1 MKKSL
6 QIITLLSVVLS
17 IALFSCKPNSSKDKY
32 KDLPKELAELCRK
45 IDKNPKDADLYEQR
59 STYYIQ
65 HKLLDSAFTD
75 AVQSLKL
82 DSGNSKR
89 YTFLSDLYFMK
100 GEFESCE
107 DLLERALVKNDKDV
121 EAMMKLAELN
131 LYYKRYTEMNG
142 FIDQALMIDQRNPKA
157 HLLRGFGFIEQK
169 DTISAVRE
177 YQLAVDQDPKYYEA
191 YIQLGLVFHRKHNP
205 LALDYY
211 NNALNVRPQST
222 EAMYNIAMFYQD
234 IKKYDKALDE
244 YRMILQ
250 VDPKHTN
257 ANHNIGWINLEI
269 KQNYTEAEKYFTLS
283 INSDTMSLNAIYN
296 RGLTYERMKKLDNAM
311 ADYHRALRLN
321 PSFELASDGV
331 KRLKKVGIKD

>member
-1 MKKSL
+1 MKRSL
-6 QIITLLSVVLS
+6 QVITFLSAVLS
-17 IALFSCKPNSSKDKY
+17 IALISCKPNPSTDKY
-32 KDLPKELAELCRK
+32 KDLPKELADLCRK
-45 IDKNPKDADLYEQR
+45 IDKDPKNADLYEQR

-65 HKLLDSAFTD
+65 HKILDSAFSD

-100 GEFESCE
+100 GDFESSE

-121 EAMMKLAELN
+121 EALMKLAELN
-131 LYYKRYTEMNG
+131 LYYKRYTEMNSY
-142 FIDQALMIDQRNPKA
+142 IDKALTLDQRNPKA

-169 DTISAVRE
+169 DTVSGIRE

-191 YIQLGLVFHRKHNP
+191 YIQLGLVFHRKHSP

-234 IKKYDKALDE
+234 MQKYDRALQE
-244 YRMILQ
+244 YMMILQ
-250 VDPKHTN
+250 INPKHTN

-269 KQNYTEAEKYFTLS
+269 KKNYSEAEKYFTLS
-283 INSDTMSLNAIYN
+283 INSDTTCVNAIYN
-296 RGLTYERMKKLDNAM
+296 RGLTYERMKKMDNAV

-321 PSFELASDGV
+321 PSFEMASDGV
-331 KRLKKVGIKD
+331 KRLKKFDTKD